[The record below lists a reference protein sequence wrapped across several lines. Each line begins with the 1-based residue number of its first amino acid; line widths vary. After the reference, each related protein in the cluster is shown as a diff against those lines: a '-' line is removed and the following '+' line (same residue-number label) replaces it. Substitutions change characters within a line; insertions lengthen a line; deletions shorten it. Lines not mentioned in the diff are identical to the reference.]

1 MKANEKDSTAPCVV
15 KYDAAEIAILART
28 EARRLRRLAEDGAI
42 VVPIGPGAWARFLE
56 AVAQLADD
64 RVAESPTSALAA

>member
-1 MKANEKDSTAPCVV
+1 MKANEKDRTAPCVV
-15 KYDAAEIAILART
+15 KYDAADIAILARM

-56 AVAQLADD
+56 CVAELADD
-64 RVAESPTSALAA
+64 RAAESPLRPLAA

>member
-1 MKANEKDSTAPCVV
+1 MKDSINVGSQPAIV
-15 KYDAAEIAILART
+15 KYDAAEIGILART

-56 AVAQLADD
+56 CVADLADD
-64 RVAESPTSALAA
+64 RAAESPLRPLAA